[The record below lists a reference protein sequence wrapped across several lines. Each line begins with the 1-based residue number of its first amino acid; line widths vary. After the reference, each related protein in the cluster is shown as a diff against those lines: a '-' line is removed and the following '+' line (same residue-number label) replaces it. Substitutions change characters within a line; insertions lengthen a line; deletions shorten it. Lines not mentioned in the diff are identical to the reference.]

1 MKCRLGSDRRGVR
14 AAVLAVLAV
23 AGRARAADAPTPA
36 PERYSLTVRGGVSL
50 GAYEGGINWALLRVL
65 RGEPHTSLTTVT
77 GASAGNINAFLS
89 ALEWC
94 QSATRAQQESVRNNL
109 FWQTWVPVGIHGLF
123 PRGAK
128 RYQPGDGLFT
138 RAPFAPAEDAFL
150 AAVNDGGRFASDCGL
165 HVGVS
170 VTRVRAADVVIK
182 SADAQIGSDGIHIPS
197 QRFVAT
203 FGLDVGARGLRF
215 RQLYGHDHE
224 VGEYLT
230 LPSIDGVVSDE
241 QLIELINASS
251 AFPVAFGPQVI
262 GHCAD
267 DADPRAGCS
276 PPILDQ
282 FIDGGVFDNVPLG
295 LAVSLTEQVL
305 QPPDA
310 ERVHYVYIDPDH
322 ARSYAPLPPPAPERP
337 ETKRVGLSTTFDF
350 IKTFVSVSQQ
360 YELQAVARYLYK
372 PTDGRQANGVAAPP
386 STPLPRLTS
395 RLHPLMGTYLAN
407 FGAFFAEPFREHDFY
422 VGVYDGLINAAREK
436 LNIYA
441 ADRPLT
447 EDEATQLVSD
457 VRAFHDRLGLNAP
470 SAAAASYMVRRL
482 LDAELRQAVPADVGA
497 RVRGRTD
504 ATGETLEAWLADR
517 DRLAEADAPPRIPL
531 LRVLVDVL
539 SCERQA
545 GTLPEGCGPK
555 DPKVS
560 DQDLT
565 DVVAHLRDALAAAHV
580 SSRPYFTDPDE
591 REFLRSPDK
600 WLRNAEIDAA
610 ERLDQIEHTD
620 DYALGEHLTAGA
632 QMILETEPLRPLAP
646 LDLDPSSIPDRRLT
660 PARVLFHLLPYE
672 VSGDFVHSGWRVA
685 YRPTFA
691 LIDDLALITPLSPWI
706 WQRSTHQTFQSAG
719 LGLFW
724 AASFVALT
732 GVEAF
737 GNVQCSW
744 PAAHCALGG
753 EVGVYLLAGK
763 IRVGA
768 GVNNFAELGWP
779 DGWTVQT
786 GLADINGLVYWM
798 LRHAVQ

>member
-1 MKCRLGSDRRGVR
+1 VVL
-14 AAVLAVLAV
+14 AAVCALAD
-23 AGRARAADAPTPA
+23 RARAADA

-65 RGEPHTSLTTVT
+65 RGEPNASLTTVT

-89 ALEWC
+89 AVEWC
-94 QSATRAQQESVRNNL
+94 QTGARAQQESVRNNL
-109 FWQTWVPVGIHGLF
+109 FWQAWVPVGIHGLF
-123 PRGAK
+123 PRRAK
-128 RYQPGDGLFT
+128 SYQPGDGLFT
-138 RAPFAPAEDAFL
+138 RAPFAAAENAFL
-150 AAVNDGGRFASDCGL
+150 AAVNDGGRFASKCDL

-170 VTRVRAADVVIK
+170 VTRVRPADVVIK
-182 SADAQIGSDGIHIPS
+182 SADAQTGNDGIHIPS

-203 FGLDVGARGLRF
+203 FGLNVGDRGLRF
-215 RQLYGHDHE
+215 SQLNQHDHE

-230 LPSIDGVVSDE
+230 LPTINRVVSDE
-241 QLIELINASS
+241 QLIGLINASS

-262 GHCAD
+262 GHCPD
-267 DADPRAGCS
+267 EADPRGGCS

-305 QPPDA
+305 APADA
-310 ERVHYVYIDPDH
+310 EHVHYVYIDPDH
-322 ARSYAPLPPPAPERP
+322 TRTYAQPPPPAPERP
-337 ETKRVGLSTTFDF
+337 ETKRIGLSTTFDF

-360 YELQAVARYLYK
+360 YELQAVSRYLYK
-372 PTDGRQANGVAAPP
+372 PTDGRQANGVETSP

-395 RLHPLMGTYLAN
+395 RLHPLMGTYLAH

-447 EDEATQLVSD
+447 EDEATALVSN

-470 SAAAASYMVRRL
+470 TAAAASYMVRRL
-482 LDAELRQAVPADVGA
+482 LDAELRQAVAADVGA
-497 RVRGRTD
+497 RIRTRTD
-504 ATGETLEAWLADR
+504 ATGKTLEAWLAER
-517 DRLAEADAPPRIPL
+517 DRLAEVDAPPRIPL

-539 SCERQA
+539 SCESQA

-555 DPKVS
+555 DLKVD
-560 DQDLT
+560 DQNLT

-580 SSRPYFTDPDE
+580 SSKPYFTDPDE
-591 REFLRSPDK
+591 REFLRSPDN

-620 DYALGEHLTAGA
+620 GYALGEHLTAGA
-632 QMILETEPLRPLAP
+632 QMVLETEPLRPLAP
-646 LDLDPSSIPDRRLT
+646 FDLDPSSIPDRRLT

-672 VSGDFVHSGWRVA
+672 VSGDFIHSGWRVA

-691 LIDDLALITPLSPWI
+691 LGEALALIAPLSPWT

-719 LGLFW
+719 LGLFL
-724 AASFVALT
+724 ATDFVALT

-737 GNVQCSW
+737 GNVQCAW
-744 PAAHCALGG
+744 LAERCTLGG

-768 GVNNFAELGWP
+768 GVNKFTDLGWP

-786 GLADINGLVYWM
+786 GIADINGLVYWM